1 MDFRVPFGGS
11 TTNGLG
17 IMPVNSGPAVGNG
30 EYYVYGV
37 SMYGLTLRDNEIRGV
52 RFDYVD

>member
-1 MDFRVPFGGS
+1 M
-11 TTNGLG
+11 
-17 IMPVNSGPAVGNG
+17 NSGPAVGNG